1 MWKKYFGPHAQIVE
15 IDIKDKCKKYQEEQ
29 VSVRIGDQSDHRFL
43 AEVIEEFGPPDI
55 VLDDG
60 SHQMDNIASTF
71 EYLYPLLSK
80 NGVYLV
86 EDPSHRLLGRV
97 RWRHGQT

>member
-60 SHQMDNIASTF
+60 SHQMDHIASTF